1 MCPNLRKLCY
11 LVPLLLFSSAPA
23 FAAQIPKEVSP
34 AEALRAR
41 VVVYYGTLEKREKTA
56 VLELVAPESKNDF
69 VRMNYDGLVDFRV
82 LDVQL
87 SDAGDT
93 ATVRVRR
100 TDNFL
105 GFPQLL
111 KHDTVD
117 TWKRLD
123 GQWYIVLPGSAG
135 KREFDTPFGKVTF
148 AVPGENTQQTTPTI
162 VVLPEPPT
170 AVNPE
175 QALRALQ
182 KAMVESSKQKAEDK
196 EKKPEDKKSEAQ
208 AVPKPNPQN

>member
-1 MCPNLRKLCY
+1 MCANVRKLCY
-11 LVPLLLFSSAPA
+11 LVPLLLFSSTPV
-23 FAAQIPKEVSP
+23 FAAQVPKEASP

-41 VVVYYGTLEKREKTA
+41 VVVYYGTLEKSEKTA
-56 VLELVAPESKNDF
+56 ALELVASESKNDF

-100 TDNFL
+100 TDSFL

-111 KHDTVD
+111 KHETVD
-117 TWKRLD
+117 KWKRLD

-135 KREFDTPFGKVTF
+135 KKEFDTPFGKVTF
-148 AVPGENTQQTTPTI
+148 AVPGENTQQATPPI
-162 VVLPEPPT
+162 VLPEPPT

-182 KAMVESSKQKAEDK
+182 RAMLESSKQKAEDK
-196 EKKPEDKKSEAQ
+196 EKKPEDKKSESQ
-208 AVPKPNPQN
+208 AVPKPSPQN